1 MSNSILNKSYSMKIK
16 NLITE
21 IPAFKISNRDIE
33 LLIYGNIF
41 SNNINEESLLD
52 ISKFI
57 LSPEAFVKGDFCF
70 SLKLDNVIYLGSSR
84 SATHPIYFRKVNNEL
99 IYSLKFNE
107 IVKSSTENVL
117 SEEASFQFLTYE
129 YVADPLTLVEGVYKV
144 PSANMLVFK
153 DDLSFSLQEFNPQ
166 ISLCNEDTHSMS
178 VFKDSIYKAHENR
191 TSDTQANTLLLS
203 GGVDSCISAIV
214 LKDVVKNSDVNCF
227 TFSTLNAEQDEFSEA
242 KFTADYLG
250 LNVER
255 VIVDPTAHVDLETLI
270 YNSNF
275 FYPGAIMVSAIA
287 RQADNDTNFFSC
299 QDTRLH
305 TPALNP
311 LDKLVFSAS
320 PLQRELFSRTMG
332 LFSDNFSSNK
342 TINKVITRGKMAN
355 DLPNY
360 INELFFHK
368 HIINLGDYERDSNFP
383 TALDDCIKKT
393 FTNFKG
399 NSRQIYNEI
408 IKLAW
413 HRQYSDDIQYLIST
427 AAQFNS
433 SCQVPWYDEEL
444 AFVSAQLPMKQATKF
459 VKGRAGHSSKSK
471 RVNKHI
477 LRQAFDGLLPNEIL
491 FRDKAVCVTNHL
503 FLKGIY
509 RPYIEGMKINSLLF
523 KTKAGS
529 NLAIKALFDI
539 HYNCYL
545 DYQISDYNKV
555 VEMQN
560 IVALE
565 LYCKVYNLS

>member
-1 MSNSILNKSYSMKIK
+1 MKIR
-16 NLITE
+16 NLIVE
-21 IPAFKISNRDIE
+21 SPSYKLILENFE
-33 LLIYGNIF
+33 LLIYGTIF
-41 SNNINEESLLD
+41 SNTLENGLNSNIEA
-52 ISKFI
+52 FI
-57 LSPEAFVKGDFCF
+57 LSPESFVKGDFCF
-70 SLKLDNVIYLGSSR
+70 SLKIDNVLYLGSSR
-84 SATHPIYFRKVNNEL
+84 SATHPIYFRKLNDEI
-99 IYSLKFNE
+99 IYDTKFKN
-107 IVKSSTENVL
+107 IV
-117 SEEASFQFLTYE
+117 EASSQNSLSGEAAFQFLTYE
-129 YVADPLTLVEGVYKV
+129 YVTDPLTLIEDVYKV
-144 PSANMLVFK
+144 PAAAMIVVNE
-153 DDLSFSLQEFNPQ
+153 DLSFKLIEFALQ
-166 ISLCNEDTHSMS
+166 ISSCNETNTSMD

-191 TSDTQANTLLLS
+191 VSESGTNALLLS

-214 LKDVVKNSDVNCF
+214 LKDVVKDKNLECF

-242 KFTADYLG
+242 KFTADHLG

-255 VIVDPTAHVDLETLI
+255 VIVDPNAHVDLEELI

-275 FYPGAIMVSAIA
+275 FYPGAIMISAIA
-287 RQADNDTNFFSC
+287 RQAGENTNFFAC

-320 PLQRELFSRTMG
+320 PFQRELFSRAMG
-332 LFSDNFSSNK
+332 VFSDNFTSNK

-355 DLPNY
+355 DLPSY

-368 HIINLGDYERDSNFP
+368 HKINLNDYERDANFI
-383 TALDDCIKKT
+383 TELDGSAKNI
-393 FTNFKG
+393 FTNFEG

-408 IKLAW
+408 VKLAW
-413 HRQYSDDIQYLIST
+413 HRQYSDDIQYLVST
-427 AAQFNS
+427 TAQFNS
-433 SCQVPWYDEEL
+433 SCQMPWYDEEL
-444 AFVSAQLPMKQATKF
+444 AFVSAQLPMKEATKF

-471 RVNKHI
+471 KVNKYI

-503 FLKGIY
+503 FLKGVY

-529 NLAIKALFDI
+529 NLAINRLFDI
-539 HYNCYL
+539 HYNRYL
-545 DYQISDYNKV
+545 DYQINDYNKV